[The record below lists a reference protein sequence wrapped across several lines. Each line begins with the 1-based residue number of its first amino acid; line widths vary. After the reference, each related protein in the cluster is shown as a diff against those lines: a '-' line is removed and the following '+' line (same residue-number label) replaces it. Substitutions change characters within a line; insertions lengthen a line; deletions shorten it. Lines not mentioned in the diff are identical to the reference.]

1 MDTKEKEQKIQKK
14 DKRTIEE
21 KKNEQE
27 KAVKKRIRKTI
38 QKSKK
43 SKKITSYTLL
53 DHLIISFLYHQVTFT
68 STTTHLKHY
77 NTLQRLIQRHLLQR
91 LYTIMDYAH
100 YLALYYLITEGSYPR
115 DMHDNKL
122 KRRLRNK
129 ATRYLP
135 YRGRLFIKNKDGS
148 YGQEVL
154 HSGNVMD
161 VIAKVHKEGHMGIN
175 NTWRRMRLQ
184 YEGYQLYDRVREY
197 VEACEQC
204 QLRARR
210 RHVRQ
215 EESHPI
221 PTPTRPFYMIGCDA
235 VGPINPPS
243 KNGNRYLLVAVDYLT
258 RWPVVA
264 AVPNINE
271 QITAAF
277 LFNCIVKD
285 FGVPSYILTDR
296 GANFKSDY
304 VHTFLKWMGCK
315 PLTTTAFRP
324 QVNGLCERMNQ
335 TIVEVLSKICQDQ
348 DMLDRW
354 DECLTHAILA
364 IRSTPNDAT
373 RYSPAMLLYGY
384 DIRTPATW
392 PEPRQDFVE
401 GELADEVVS
410 RIKVID
416 SIMQQHREVSRQRTQ
431 RKQQSRKQRYD
442 DKVVQKRF
450 AIGDQV
456 LMLDKHKPHKLAN
469 RWIGP
474 MIVVRVNNHGTYW
487 LQGPG
492 GKRLDGA
499 VNGDMLKA
507 WRSRDKLI
515 PDVVAQRAD
524 RQLHAYIERVQPGI

>member
-1 MDTKEKEQKIQKK
+1 
-14 DKRTIEE
+14 
-21 KKNEQE
+21 
-27 KAVKKRIRKTI
+27 
-38 QKSKK
+38 
-43 SKKITSYTLL
+43 
-53 DHLIISFLYHQVTFT
+53 
-68 STTTHLKHY
+68 
-77 NTLQRLIQRHLLQR
+77 
-91 LYTIMDYAH
+91 MDYAH

-507 WRSRDKLI
+507 WRSRDNLI